1 MPRTDFVHIRVTP
14 DEKMQVEREADRL
27 GVDSSK
33 LIRVLLKFA
42 PLMNKL
48 SRKVPDDVDVLSLSG
63 HHELYITPSGD
74 GILLSRDM
82 ASIGIGSEAIRE

>member
-1 MPRTDFVHIRVTP
+1 MTRTDFVHIRVTP
-14 DEKMQVEREADRL
+14 DEKMKVEREADRL

-48 SRKVPDDVDVLSLSG
+48 SRNVPDDVDVLSLTG
-63 HHELYITPSGD
+63 HHELYLTPSGD
-74 GILLSRDM
+74 GILFSSDL
-82 ASIGIGSEAIRE
+82 ASVSIGSEAISE

>member
-1 MPRTDFVHIRVTP
+1 MTRSDFVHIRVTP
-14 DEKMQVEREADRL
+14 DEKMKVEREADRL

-48 SRKVPDDVDVLSLSG
+48 SRKVPDDVDVLSLTG
-63 HHELYITPSGD
+63 HHELCITPSGD
-74 GILLSRDM
+74 GILFSRDM
-82 ASIGIGSEAIRE
+82 ASVGMSTEATSE